1 MLPETGVPAPQE
13 AAAVPVAVG
22 VARVGA
28 GTLFAAAP
36 PVLFT
41 VTLTVICCPAVTI
54 VSVGEAEESKACTV
68 PKLRAA
74 GLTALTTRTLLSA
87 HVLLP
92 GPEQPPLDGVPLTL
106 TVRLPLEGAAGG
118 VTVHVIGLLS
128 EFAAREKA
136 AGFAVLVQPEGTER
150 VTVTPVHETP
160 GLLWMIDGTVKACE
174 TFMVPS
180 VAPVGAVI

>member
-1 MLPETGVPAPQE
+1 
-13 AAAVPVAVG
+13 VG
-22 VARVGA
+22 VAKVGA
-28 GTLFAAAP
+28 VTLFAAAP

-41 VTLTVICCPAVTI
+41 VTLTVAACPARTI
-54 VSVGEAEESKACTV
+54 VSEGVAEESKACTV

-74 GLTALTTRTLLSA
+74 GLTPLTARTLLSE

-106 TVRLPLEGAAGG
+106 TVRLPLEGVAGG
-118 VTVHVIGLLS
+118 VTVHFIGLLS

-136 AGFAVLVQPEGTER
+136 AGSVVLIQPRGKER

-160 GLLWMIDGTVKACE
+160 GLLWIIDCAVKACE

-180 VAPVGAVI
+180 MAPVGAVI